1 MHPVLK
7 WTFAIVGI
15 VVTLAVL
22 APATLYLESE
32 AVIQRRYPLASTTVP
47 TVFTPKMVARGAHLL
62 AVAGCGD
69 CHGAD
74 LRGRLLHPRRV
85 LPLYAGNLRL
95 DAKRLEDGDFER
107 IIRYGIKPDA
117 TSLWGMPSAAYTYM
131 SEDDVASIVAYL
143 RTLGD
148 AGAARPE
155 PQFDL
160 RARLVVLEGKIE
172 PTVIEAVDSPAS
184 LDLGPRYDGGRYLA
198 RVTCGECHGTDL
210 MGLPGVPNLAVI
222 SAYNRPAFFDLLRR
236 GVNAKGRKLP
246 TMWQIAR
253 TRFHVFADYEIM
265 ALYDYLD
272 ASTRAPPEAV
282 AHAAALRRHA
292 ASEKALESIPR

>member
-1 MHPVLK
+1 MHPVLR

-22 APATLYLESE
+22 APAILYLASE

-47 TVFTPKMVARGAHLL
+47 TEFTSKMVARGVHLL
-62 AVAGCGD
+62 AIAGCGD

-74 LRGRLLHPRRV
+74 LRGRLLQTRTA

-95 DAKRLEDGDFER
+95 DAKRLDDGDFER

-148 AGAARPE
+148 AGAARPK
-155 PQFDL
+155 PQFDW
-160 RARLVVLEGKIE
+160 RARLAVLEGKVE
-172 PTVIEAVDSPAS
+172 PTVPEAVDSPAS

-210 MGLPGVPNLAVI
+210 TGLPGVPNLKVI
-222 SAYNRPAFFDLLRR
+222 STYSRPAFFDLLRR
-236 GVNAKGRKLP
+236 GVNANGRWLP
-246 TMWQIAR
+246 TMSRIAR

-272 ASTRAPPEAV
+272 ASTRAPPDVIAR
-282 AHAAALRRHA
+282 AAALRRHA